1 MRPKC
6 AEMRLSVKNP
16 YMKDHLIL
24 KKGITGVVCAILLIL
39 IDQLT
44 KLAAAKYLKGNAALV
59 LWQGVFELRYLENQ
73 GAAFGVL
80 QNRQQFFL
88 IVTLIAVILIGWIY
102 LFRIPAG
109 KRYIPLDII
118 SVMLLSGAIGN
129 FIDRVA
135 NHYVIDFFYFV
146 LIDFPIFNVAD
157 IYVTVGTALLI
168 LLGVFYYKDT
178 DYELIFPSKKER
190 AEE

>member
-1 MRPKC
+1 
-6 AEMRLSVKNP
+6 
-16 YMKDHLIL
+16 
-24 KKGITGVVCAILLIL
+24 
-39 IDQLT
+39 
-44 KLAAAKYLKGNAALV
+44 
-59 LWQGVFELRYLENQ
+59 
-73 GAAFGVL
+73 
-80 QNRQQFFL
+80 L